1 MDEKAAEYSWAERL
15 GLLLKERG
23 YTLTTAE
30 SCTAG
35 GIGAAI
41 ASVPGSSSYFKGGVI
56 SYFTEVKE
64 RLLGVKHDTVERFG
78 VVSRETVYE
87 MAAGVAKLLGADC
100 ALSVS
105 GVAGPGR
112 GDDDPEVGTIWL
124 GAYVAGRFAAKKIE
138 KDFGSRHAN
147 MENAVHEA
155 LQLMCRLLDSAILT
169 AVANGE

>member
-1 MDEKAAEYSWAERL
+1 MDEKAAEYGWVERL

-23 YTLTTAE
+23 YTLATAE

-56 SYFTEVKE
+56 SYFTEIKE
-64 RLLGVKHDTVERFG
+64 RLLGVRHDTVERFW

-87 MAAGVAKLLGADC
+87 MAAGVAKLFGTDC

-112 GDDDPEVGTIWL
+112 GNGDPDVGTIWL
-124 GAYVAGRFAAKKIE
+124 GAYAGGHFSAKKIE
-138 KDFGSRHAN
+138 KNFGSRHAN

-155 LQLMCRLLDSAILT
+155 LQLMCRLLESMDYT
-169 AVANGE
+169 P